1 MNKTKA
7 YLFQLIN
14 DAHNVIMAW
23 ENADVTRMFDM
34 VNIGMYKY
42 IGYVTYDTEERR
54 VTDQSP
60 GKEG

>member
-14 DAHNVIMAW
+14 DEHNVIMAW

-42 IGYVTYDTEERR
+42 IGYVTYDTEESR
-54 VTDQSP
+54 VTD
-60 GKEG
+60 